1 MTPGTPTPIEPSTLP
16 GALLLRAATAA
27 DVEDIVDLSVEAHGA
42 EEAAPVRRLLDGNY
56 GPEHW
61 TVVED
66 HGRVVSTCVL
76 LKQTFTLDC
85 IELPVGQ
92 PEFVATRPDYQRRGL
107 IRAQFEEHH
116 RRSEAGGDLLQ
127 FVAGI
132 PHFYRHLG
140 YEYALEYPATH
151 VVGPDPPEVPRG
163 WTVDD
168 AAPED
173 LPDLRRLH
181 EDAQHSSGITLLR
194 TEADWRFLLE
204 HHREWDEQ
212 ILVARVVGRT
222 RGWGRLQSYD
232 GGRDAYIADVAS
244 DSVEAGSAVLAAAVA
259 RTTSFSLRMMD
270 RPGTPFE
277 ATVAAHGVRQADGY
291 GLFVR
296 APDPV
301 ALLDRLR
308 PALGER
314 LRASPF
320 ASESGTLDISLYS
333 SGLRLIYK
341 DGEVVAV
348 EQTEGVE
355 DPIDERKVGVAPDA
369 LATLVC
375 GRFGASGLAARADD
389 VDLGR
394 HRLLMDVL
402 FPKLRADV
410 LGTI

>member
-181 EDAQHSSGITLLR
+181 EDALKSSGVR
-194 TEADWRFLLE
+194 VDSCPSCRGMWFER
-204 HHREWDEQ
+204 DE
-212 ILVARVVGRT
+212 
-222 RGWGRLQSYD
+222 
-232 GGRDAYIADVAS
+232 
-244 DSVEAGSAVLAAAVA
+244 LAAHSA
-259 RTTSFSLRMMD
+259 
-270 RPGTPFE
+270 
-277 ATVAAHGVRQADGY
+277 
-291 GLFVR
+291 
-296 APDPV
+296 
-301 ALLDRLR
+301 
-308 PALGER
+308 
-314 LRASPF
+314 
-320 ASESGTLDISLYS
+320 
-333 SGLRLIYK
+333 
-341 DGEVVAV
+341 AV
-348 EQTEGVE
+348 EGSLIPGMDATISGRGC
-355 DPIDERKVGVAPDA
+355 PACA
-369 LATLVC
+369 LATWT
-375 GRFGASGLAARADD
+375 S
-389 VDLGR
+389 
-394 HRLLMDVL
+394 
-402 FPKLRADV
+402 
-410 LGTI
+410 